1 MGQLLLT
8 DPICSSLHVIIW
20 AALQPVPEQKKTGN
34 GFYFL
39 FVLNSSW
46 TWTAF

>member
-20 AALQPVPEQKKTGN
+20 TVLQPVPEQKKLEMASIS
-34 GFYFL
+34 YL
-39 FVLNSSW
+39 C
-46 TWTAF
+46 